1 MGFELQVLGE
11 PGGHSSPQLSVTA
24 ANLNSA
30 GGALSVD
37 IAEPG
42 YGKGGK
48 TQRSRFCFVMMPAN
62 EPLV

>member
-48 TQRSRFCFVMMPAN
+48 RSAADSASS
-62 EPLV
+62 